1 MFQKL
6 SICSKVT
13 VIWEGF
19 GKNVDLEKYVIFT
32 GKFFYQQ
39 GYRYYKVFFKTALA
53 FNLSCQNNNYPK
65 LDTRISFVRSSFV
78 TLRVP
83 PLKSETCWTG
93 ELWPNR
99 VLLILEN

>member
-39 GYRYYKVFFKTALA
+39 GYRCCKVFFNTALA
-53 FNLSCQNNNYPK
+53 FNLSCQNNNYTTEK
-65 LDTRISFVRSSFV
+65 QKTK
-78 TLRVP
+78 T
-83 PLKSETCWTG
+83 
-93 ELWPNR
+93 
-99 VLLILEN
+99 